1 MIPMVYHCGEWWCVL
16 FCVMGLHVVPLLATV
31 REGGP
36 HCDLLKVFAFLMHGG
51 IWHIQ
56 TQHHSVSQYIICVY
70 AFTLCSQYLQI
81 LHFFAC
87 VVYAVCVL
95 CVLQF

>member
-1 MIPMVYHCGEWWCVL
+1 MIPMVYHCGVWWCVL
-16 FCVMGLHVVPLLATV
+16 FCVQGLHVVPLLATV

-36 HCDLLKVFAFLMHGG
+36 HCDLLKVYAFLMHGG

-70 AFTLCSQYLQI
+70 AFTQSSQYSLI
-81 LHFFAC
+81 LHFFDSI
-87 VVYAVCVL
+87 V
-95 CVLQF
+95 